1 MDNLLLLTLLV
12 MAILAIIFL
21 AGRRLY
27 LRSQRIRRRLQ
38 LSAIFT
44 NITHELLTP
53 LSVISASIDK
63 LRDTEP
69 QYSREYDL
77 MQLNIQRMVRL
88 LQQILETSKS
98 YW

>member
-27 LRSQRIRRRLQ
+27 LRSQRVRRRLQ

-53 LSVISASIDK
+53 LSVISASIYK
-63 LRDTEP
+63 
-69 QYSREYDL
+69 
-77 MQLNIQRMVRL
+77 
-88 LQQILETSKS
+88 
-98 YW
+98 